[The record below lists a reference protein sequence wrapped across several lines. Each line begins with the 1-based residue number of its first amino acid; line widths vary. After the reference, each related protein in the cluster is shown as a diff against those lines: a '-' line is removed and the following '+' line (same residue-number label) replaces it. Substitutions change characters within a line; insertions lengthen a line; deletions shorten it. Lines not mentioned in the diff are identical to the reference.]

1 MDGFK
6 DMYAV
11 LGVAPTAAP
20 EVIRAAYRALALRH
34 HPDRRHTNSAVD
46 GSVMAELN
54 KAYEVLSCPESRRVY
69 DQSHQR
75 AQLASAQRRG
85 HAYLNQAPNTDQTA
99 SAVLTTYDR
108 VGRLHAYA

>member
-6 DMYAV
+6 DLYAV

-34 HPDRRHTNSAVD
+34 HPDRHAHSAID

-54 KAYEVLSCPESRRVY
+54 KAYDVLSCPESRRVY
-69 DQSHQR
+69 DQGHQR
-75 AQLASAQRRG
+75 AQLASASERG
-85 HAYLNQAPNTDQTA
+85 HAYLNQALNRDPTTPM
-99 SAVLTTYDR
+99 VLTTYDR
-108 VGRLHAYA
+108 RGRLHAYA